1 MKDAIKDFFKYF
13 VLGNIGGIVYVIIE
27 LLYRG
32 HSHWTMYL
40 VAAISFILIGLINE
54 FISWDMKLWKQML
67 IGAVIVTAMEFIFG
81 YIINIKLEWHV
92 WDYSALP
99 LNIMGQICL
108 PFSVIWFFISFIA
121 IVTDDYLR
129 YWLFGEEEPHYYL

>member
-1 MKDAIKDFFKYF
+1 MKEAIKDLFKYF

-32 HSHWTMYL
+32 HSHWTMYF
-40 VAAISFILIGLINE
+40 VSAISFILIGLINE
-54 FISWDMKLWKQML
+54 YISWDMKLWKQML

-81 YIINIKLEWHV
+81 YIINIKLGWHV

-121 IVTDDYLR
+121 IVADDYLR

>member
-40 VAAISFILIGLINE
+40 VATISFILIGLINE

-92 WDYSALP
+92 WNYSAFP

-121 IVTDDYLR
+121 IVADDYLR
-129 YWLFGEEEPHYYL
+129 YWLFGEEKPHYYL